1 MQTRRLYSTI
11 AVAVAAILPI
21 HETAAQRGQG
31 SAAPRDPMQEGLP
44 LKPTRTASWT
54 TNVGHWM
61 SVDIS
66 ADGGMLVFD
75 LLGDLYTMPSSGGKA
90 TPLTRGMAF
99 DGQPRFSPDGKR
111 VVFVSDRDGGWNLW
125 TIAVDKSDTT
135 QVTRGKTNT
144 YYSPDYTPDGKY
156 IVATRDTKLWIYHV
170 EGGQGQQLIRTAAP
184 AGGRGGAAG
193 AADVARQMGV
203 AFGKDGRW
211 VWFAERRGQ
220 WIYNTAMSDY
230 DLRVYD
236 RESGEVATRENRWGS
251 AFRPT
256 LSPDG
261 RWLVYGTR
269 HVNETRLRIRDLE
282 TSEERWLV
290 YPVQRD
296 DQESRATLD
305 TYPGMTFT
313 PDSKH
318 LIATWNGKLWKVP
331 VEQGTPTEIPLEAE
345 VVQAFGPAVHFQ
357 YPIVDSATFTVKQIR
372 DAVPSPDGRRL
383 AFVALDRLY
392 VMDWPDGTPRRVT
405 NMDIGEHQPAWSPDG
420 ESIVYTTWSTTDG
433 GYLYVARATGN
444 AAPRR
449 LTTRSAAYQQ
459 PVFSP
464 DGRRIVAIR
473 SPARNFREQ
482 VGGGATDL
490 VWIPASG
497 GDPTLIA
504 PAGGLGTPQFSKDS
518 SRIYAYGGGR
528 GLVSMRWDGT
538 DVKTHLR
545 VTGGGAPGGGGGGGG
560 GASTVLI
567 SHDGDQAL
575 AQVLSDLY
583 LVTIPWVGGPEP
595 TVSVGNPDNATF
607 PVRKLTEI
615 GGQFPTWSAN
625 GENVHWSI
633 GNAHLV
639 YNLARGRAFDD
650 SVRRANA
657 SRGRGAGG
665 APGDSAAGTGR
676 QGGGSRQAPIFPPD
690 ERRIRIT
697 AQRDMPNGSAVLRG
711 ARVITMKGDEVI
723 ENADIVVVNNRIRAV
738 GRSGDV
744 TVPAGARVI
753 DVAGAT
759 IVPGY
764 VDTHAH
770 LRVSQGVHREPVWSY
785 VANLAYGVTAAR
797 DPQTG
802 STDVLSYEDQ
812 VIAGRILGPRIYSTG
827 PGVFSSENIRDL
839 DHARRILKR
848 YSDYYDTKTIKQ
860 YVAGN
865 REQRQWVIQA
875 ANELKLMPTTEGSL
889 DIRMNVTELTD
900 GYSGHEHTIPTFP
913 LQADLIRMIVESK
926 TVYTPTVL
934 VAYGGPWAENYWYET
949 LDLLN
954 DEKLKRFTPWSDLE
968 GKILRRGGS
977 TGAVTTGAGAGWFHP
992 SQHIMKPVGE
1002 SIRDLVAAG
1011 GAAGVGSHGQ
1021 QQGYGYHWELWSIA
1035 MGGMSNHDALRVAT
1049 SMGATAIGLGNDI
1062 GTIESGKLADLVVLD
1077 RNPLEN
1083 IRNTTAIRYVM
1094 KNGRLYNG
1102 NTLDE
1107 IWPRVRKAGPFYW
1120 QDDDPVEKQGYDTNS
1135 GPAKARSGSR
1145 GNR

>member
-1 MQTRRLYSTI
+1 MQILRLWSGI
-11 AVAVAAILPI
+11 AVVLTATTLFADEVAAQGGR
-21 HETAAQRGQG
+21 AAT
-31 SAAPRDPMQEGLP
+31 APRDPMQEGLP
-44 LKPTRTASWT
+44 LKPTRTATFT
-54 TNVGHWM
+54 TKVGHWM
-61 SVDIS
+61 SVDVS
-66 ADGGMLVFD
+66 PNGQTLVFD

-90 TPLTRGMAF
+90 VPLTRGMAF

-125 TIAVDKSDTT
+125 TIAVDKSDTN
-135 QVTRGKTNT
+135 QVTRGKQST

-156 IVATRDTKLWIYHV
+156 IVATKDTKLWMYHV
-170 EGGQGQQLIRTAAP
+170 DGGQGQQLIRGDAGG
-184 AGGRGGAAG
+184 GGRGGAAP
-193 AADVARQMGV
+193 AADVLRQMGV
-203 AFGKDGRW
+203 AFSGDGRW
-211 VWFAERRGQ
+211 VWFAQRRGQ

-230 DLRVYD
+230 DLMVYD
-236 RESGEVATRENRWGS
+236 RESGETAMRENRWGS

-269 HVNETRLRIRDLE
+269 HINKTRLRIRDLE
-282 TSEERWLV
+282 SSEERWLV

-305 TYPGMTFT
+305 AYPGMTFT

-318 LIATWNGKLWKVP
+318 LITTWDGKLWKVP
-331 VEQGTPTEIPLEAE
+331 VENGAPAEIPMEAD
-345 VVQAFGPAVHFQ
+345 VVQAFGPAVHFT
-357 YPIVDSATFTVKQIR
+357 YPISDSATFVVKQIR

-392 VMDWPDGTPRRVT
+392 VMDWPNGTPRRVT
-405 NMDIGEHQPAWSPDG
+405 TMDVGEYQPAWSPNG
-420 ESIVYTTWSTTDG
+420 EHIAYTTWSNADG
-433 GYLYVARATGN
+433 GHLYRVAVGGGN
-444 AAPRR
+444 PQR
-449 LTTRSAAYQQ
+449 LTSKQASFQE
-459 PVFSP
+459 PVYSP
-464 DGRRIVAIR
+464 DGQRIVAVR

-490 VWIPASG
+490 VWVPANG
-497 GDPTLIA
+497 GATTVIA
-504 PAGGLGTPQFSKDS
+504 PAGGVSNPHFTRRDS
-518 SRIYAYGGGR
+518 TRIYAYGGGR

-538 DVKTHLR
+538 DVRTHLR

-560 GASTVLI
+560 GASLVMI
-567 SHDGDQAL
+567 SPDGDQAL

-583 LVTIPWVGGPEP
+583 IVTIPWVGGTEP
-595 TVSVGNPDNATF
+595 TVSVGNPENATF
-607 PVRKLTEI
+607 PVRKLTDI
-615 GGQFPTWSAN
+615 GGQFASWSAN

-633 GNAHLV
+633 GNAHVV

-650 SVRRANA
+650 SVRRANP
-657 SRGRGAGG
+657 GRGGRGG
-665 APGDSAAGTGR
+665 NAAAGDSASEGAGRGPR
-676 QGGGSRQAPIFPPD
+676 QTATFQPD
-690 ERRIRIT
+690 ERRIIIT
-697 AQRDMPNGSAVLRG
+697 SPRDAPNGSAVLRG
-711 ARVITMKGDEVI
+711 ARVITMKGNEVI
-723 ENADIVVVNNRIRAV
+723 DNADVVVVNNRISAV
-738 GRSGDV
+738 GRRGSV
-744 TVPAGARVI
+744 TVPSGARVI
-753 DVAGAT
+753 DVSGKT

-770 LRVSQGVHREPVWSY
+770 LRVSQNVHREPVWSY

-802 STDVLSYEDQ
+802 TTDVLSYEDQ
-812 VIAGRILGPRIYSTG
+812 VLAGRMLGPRIYSTG

-839 DHARRILKR
+839 EHARRILKR
-848 YSDYYDTKTIKQ
+848 YAQYYDTKTIKQ

-889 DIRMNVTELTD
+889 DIRMNVTELSD

-913 LQADLIRMIVESK
+913 LQSDLIRMMVESK
-926 TVYTPTVL
+926 TVYTPTIL

-954 DEKLKRFTPWSDLE
+954 DEKLKRVTPWSDLE
-968 GKILRRGGS
+968 AKILRRGGS

-1021 QQGYGYHWELWSIA
+1021 LQGFGYHWELWSIA
-1035 MGGMSNHDALRVAT
+1035 MGGMSNHEALRIAT

-1062 GTIESGKLADLVVLD
+1062 GTVEQGKLADLVVLD
-1077 RNPLEN
+1077 RNPLDN

-1107 IWPRVRKAGPFYW
+1107 IYPRVKKAGPFYW
-1120 QDDDPVEKQGYDTNS
+1120 QEEDVPPDKQEYNGT
-1135 GPAKARSGSR
+1135 AKPKPR
-1145 GNR
+1145 GKN

>member
-1 MQTRRLYSTI
+1 MSISRSFRAISALIFAST
-11 AVAVAAILPI
+11 VTLEAA
-21 HETAAQRGQG
+21 GQG
-31 SAAPRDPMQEGLP
+31 RSTAPRDPMQEGLP
-44 LKPTRTASWT
+44 LRPTRTANWT
-54 TNVGHWM
+54 TSVGHWM

-66 ADGGMLVFD
+66 PDGRSLVFD

-99 DGQPRFSPDGKR
+99 DGQGRFSPDGKR
-111 VVFVSDRDGGWNLW
+111 VVFVSDRDGAWNLW

-170 EGGQGQQLIRTAAP
+170 DGGQGQQLIRPAA
-184 AGGRGGAAG
+184 AATGGRGGAG

-305 TYPGMTFT
+305 VYPGMTFT
-313 PDSKH
+313 PDSRH

-331 VEQGTPTEIPLEAE
+331 VEQGAPAEIPMEAD

-357 YPIVDSATFTVKQIR
+357 YPIVDSATFTMKQIR

-392 VMDWPDGTPRRVT
+392 LMDWPNGTPRRVT
-405 NMDIGEHQPAWSPDG
+405 TMDIGEYQPSWSPDG
-420 ESIVYTTWSTTDG
+420 EYIAYTTWSTTEG
-433 GYLYVARATGN
+433 GFLYRVRASGGN
-444 AAPRR
+444 PQR
-449 LTTRSAAYQQ
+449 LTTRSAAFQQ
-459 PVFSP
+459 PVYSP

-473 SPARNFREQ
+473 TPARNFREQ

-490 VWIPASG
+490 VWLPASG
-497 GDPTLIA
+497 GEPTLIA
-504 PAGGLGTPQFSKDS
+504 PASGLGMPHFTKDS
-518 SRIYAYGGGR
+518 TRIYAYGGGR

-545 VTGGGAPGGGGGGGG
+545 VTGGGRAGGGGGGGG
-560 GASTVLI
+560 GASMILI
-567 SHDGDQAL
+567 SPNGDQAL

-595 TVSVGNPDNATF
+595 TVAVGNPETATF

-615 GGQFPTWSAN
+615 GGQFPTWSGN

-633 GNAHLV
+633 GNAHVV

-650 SVRRANA
+650 SVRRANP
-657 SRGRGAGG
+657 GRSGRAGG
-665 APGDSAAGTGR
+665 AAAGDTTAGGGR
-676 QGGGSRQAPIFPPD
+676 QGGRQLPMFQPD

-697 AQRDMPNGSAVLRG
+697 AQRDIPNGSAVLRG
-711 ARVITMKGDEVI
+711 ARVITMKGNEII

-738 GRSGDV
+738 GPNGSV

-753 DVAGAT
+753 DVAGKT

-770 LRVSQGVHREPVWSY
+770 LRLSQGIHREPVWSY

-812 VIAGRILGPRIYSTG
+812 VNAGRILGPRIYSTG

-839 DHARRILKR
+839 DHARRVLKR

-860 YVAGN
+860 YVVGN

-913 LQADLIRMIVESK
+913 LQADLIRMMVESK

-954 DEKLKRFTPWSDLE
+954 DAKLKRFIPWSDLE
-968 GKILRRGGS
+968 SKILRRGGS

-1002 SIRDLVAAG
+1002 SIRDLIAAG

-1021 QQGYGYHWELWSIA
+1021 LQGFGYHWELWSIA
-1035 MGGMSNHDALRVAT
+1035 MGGMSNHDALRIAT

-1062 GTIESGKLADLVVLD
+1062 GTIEAGKLADLVVLD
-1077 RNPLEN
+1077 ANPLEN
-1083 IRNTTAIRYVM
+1083 IRNTAAIRYVM
-1094 KNGRLYNG
+1094 KNGRLHNG

-1120 QDDDPVEKQGYDTNS
+1120 QDEDPVEKQGYFNGIS
-1135 GPAKARSGSR
+1135 PR
-1145 GNR
+1145 NR

>member
-1 MQTRRLYSTI
+1 MRLPRSLATLVVASLVVSTESI
-11 AVAVAAILPI
+11 
-21 HETAAQRGQG
+21 AQRGT
-31 SAAPRDPMQEGLP
+31 SAPRDPMQEGLP
-44 LKPTRTASWT
+44 LKPTRTATWT
-54 TNVGHWM
+54 TKVGHWM
-61 SVDIS
+61 SVDVS
-66 ADGGMLVFD
+66 PDGQTLVFD
-75 LLGDLYTMPSSGGKA
+75 LLGDLYTMPASGGKA

-99 DGQPRFSPDGKR
+99 DGQPRFSPDGQR

-125 TIAVDKSDTT
+125 TIAVDKSDTV
-135 QVTRGKTNT
+135 QVTRGKANT

-156 IVATRDTKLWIYHV
+156 VVATRDTKLWIYHV
-170 EGGQGQQLIRTAAP
+170 DGGQGQQLIRPDAAA

-193 AADVARQMGV
+193 TDVARQMGV
-203 AFGKDGRW
+203 AFGKDPRW

-269 HVNETRLRIRDLE
+269 HVDETRLRIRDLE

-305 TYPGMTFT
+305 AYPGMTFT
-313 PDSKH
+313 PDSKY
-318 LIATWNGKLWKVP
+318 LIATWSGKLWKVP
-331 VEQGTPTEIPLEAE
+331 VETGAPVEIPMEAE
-345 VVQAFGPAVHFQ
+345 VVQAFGPAVHFE
-357 YPIVDSATFTVKQIR
+357 YPVSDSATFVVKQIR

-392 VMDWPDGTPRRVT
+392 VMDYPSGQPRRLTTMEV
-405 NMDIGEHQPAWSPDG
+405 GEYQPAWSPDG
-420 ESIVYTTWSTTDG
+420 EWIAYTTWSNADG
-433 GYLYVARATGN
+433 GYLYRVRASGTGG
-444 AAPRR
+444 PER
-449 LTTRSAAYQQ
+449 LTSRSASYQE

-464 DGRRIVAIR
+464 DGQRIVAVR
-473 SPARNFREQ
+473 MPARNFREQ
-482 VGGGATDL
+482 VGGGASDL
-490 VWIPASG
+490 VWIPSSG
-497 GDPTLIA
+497 GSATLIM
-504 PAGGLGTPQFSKDS
+504 PSGGLGTPHFTRDG

-528 GLVSMRWDGT
+528 GLVSLRWDGT
-538 DVKTHLR
+538 DVRTHLR

-560 GASTVLI
+560 GASTILI
-567 SHDGDQAL
+567 SPTGDQAL

-583 LVTIPWVGGPEP
+583 VVTIPWVGGTEP
-595 TVSVGNPDNATF
+595 TVSVGNPENATF
-607 PVRKLTEI
+607 PVRKLTDI
-615 GGQFPTWSAN
+615 GGQFPSWSAD

-633 GNAHLV
+633 GNAHV
-639 YNLARGRAFDD
+639 TYNLARGKTFDD
-650 SVRRANA
+650 SVRRARA
-657 SRGRGAGG
+657 GRQGG
-665 APGDSAAGTGR
+665 AQGDSAAQGGR
-676 QGGGSRQAPIFPPD
+676 QGGARQAPQFQPD
-690 ERRIRIT
+690 ERRIIIT
-697 AQRDMPNGSAVLRG
+697 APRDIPGGSAVLRG
-711 ARVITMKGDEVI
+711 ARVITMKGNEVI
-723 ENADIVVVNNRIRAV
+723 ENADVVVVNNRISAV
-738 GRSGDV
+738 GRRGSV
-744 TVPAGARVI
+744 TIPSGARVI
-753 DVAGAT
+753 DVAGKT

-764 VDTHAH
+764 VDTHGH

-785 VANLAYGVTAAR
+785 VANLAYGVTTTR

-802 STDVLSYEDQ
+802 TTDVLSYEDQ
-812 VIAGRILGPRIYSTG
+812 VTAGRILGPRIYSTG
-827 PGVFSSENIRDL
+827 PGVFSSENIRDF

-848 YSDYYDTKTIKQ
+848 YSDYYDTKTLKQ

-889 DIRMNVTELTD
+889 DIRMNVTELQD

-913 LQADLIRMIVESK
+913 LQADLIRMIAESK
-926 TVYTPTVL
+926 TVYTPTIL

-954 DEKLKRFTPWSDLE
+954 DEKLKRVTPWSDLE

-1002 SIRDLVAAG
+1002 SIRDLIAAG
-1011 GAAGVGSHGQ
+1011 GRAGVGSHGQ
-1021 QQGYGYHWELWSIA
+1021 LQGFGYHWELWSIA
-1035 MGGMSNHDALRVAT
+1035 MGGMSNHEALRIAT
-1049 SMGATAIGLGNDI
+1049 SMGAEAIGLGRDI
-1062 GTIESGKLADLVVLD
+1062 GSIEKGKLADMVVLD
-1077 RNPLEN
+1077 RNPLDN
-1083 IRNTTAIRYVM
+1083 IRNTSAIRYVM

-1107 IWPRVRKAGPFYW
+1107 IWPRQKKAGPFYW
-1120 QDDDPVEKQGYDTNS
+1120 NDDE
-1135 GPAKARSGSR
+1135 PADRSGGSR
-1145 GNR
+1145 

>member
-1 MQTRRLYSTI
+1 MPRFRPLSAI
-11 AVAVAAILPI
+11 VAVAVVSVITLQA
-21 HETAAQRGQG
+21 AAQGRGNPT
-31 SAAPRDPMQEGLP
+31 PRDPMQEGLP
-44 LKPTRTASWT
+44 LTPTRTAAWT
-54 TNVGHWM
+54 TTVGHWM
-61 SVDIS
+61 SVDVS
-66 ADGGMLVFD
+66 PDGRTLVFD
-75 LLGDLYTMPSSGGKA
+75 LLGDLYTMPATGGKA

-99 DGQPRFSPDGKR
+99 DGQPRYSADGKR

-125 TIAVDKSDTT
+125 TMAVDKSDTV
-135 QVTRGKTNT
+135 QVTRGKQNT

-170 EGGQGQQLIRTAAP
+170 DGGQGQQLIRPAAG
-184 AGGRGGAAG
+184 AGGGRGGPAQ
-193 AADVARQMGV
+193 ADVARQMGV

-269 HVNETRLRIRDLE
+269 HINETRLRIRDLE
-282 TSEERWLV
+282 SSDERWLV

-305 TYPGMTFT
+305 AYPGMTFT

-318 LIATWNGKLWKVP
+318 LITTWNGKLWKVP
-331 VEQGTPTEIPLEAE
+331 VEEGTPAEIPMEAE
-345 VVQAFGPAVHFQ
+345 VHQAFGPAVHFQ
-357 YPIVDSATFTVKQIR
+357 YPIADSATFIVKQIR

-392 VMDWPDGTPRRVT
+392 VMDWPGGTPRRLT
-405 NMDIGEHQPAWSPDG
+405 TMDVGEYQPTWSPDG
-420 ESIVYTTWSTTDG
+420 EYVAYTTWTNADG
-433 GYLYVARATGN
+433 GSLYRVRVSGGT
-444 AAPRR
+444 PQR
-449 LTTRSAAYQQ
+449 LTNRSASFTQ
-459 PVFSP
+459 PVYSP
-464 DGRRIVAIR
+464 DGQRIVAVR

-490 VWIPASG
+490 IWIPAAG
-497 GDPTLIA
+497 GIMTVIA
-504 PAGGLGTPQFSKDS
+504 PSGGLGTPHFAKRDS
-518 SRIYAYGGGR
+518 TRVYAYVGGR

-545 VTGGGAPGGGGGGGG
+545 VTGAAPPGGGGGGGTP
-560 GASTVLI
+560 ASFMMI
-567 SHDGDQAL
+567 SPDGDQAL

-583 LVTIPWVGGPEP
+583 VVTIPWVGGPEP
-595 TVSVGNPDNATF
+595 TVSVGNPETATF
-607 PVRKLTEI
+607 PVRKLTDI
-615 GGQFPTWSAN
+615 GGQFPTWSAS

-633 GNAHLV
+633 GNAHV
-639 YNLARGRAFDD
+639 TYNLARGRAFDD
-650 SVRRANA
+650 SVRRANP
-657 SRGRGAGG
+657 GRGGRSG
-665 APGDSAAGTGR
+665 AAGDSAQGAGR
-676 QGGGSRQAPIFPPD
+676 QGGARQTPMFTPD
-690 ERRIRIT
+690 EKRIIIT
-697 AQRDMPNGSAVLRG
+697 AQRDVPNGTAVLRG
-711 ARVITMKGDEVI
+711 ARVITMKGSEVI
-723 ENADIVVVNNRIRAV
+723 ENADVVVVNNRIRAV
-738 GRSGDV
+738 GRRGSV

-753 DVAGAT
+753 DVAGKT

-770 LRVSQGVHREPVWSY
+770 LRVSQNVHREPVWSY

-812 VIAGRILGPRIYSTG
+812 VTAGKFMGPRIYSTG

-839 DHARRILKR
+839 DHARKILKR

-889 DIRMNVTELTD
+889 DIRMNVTELSD

-913 LQADLIRMIVESK
+913 LQPDLIRMMAESK

-954 DEKLKRFTPWSDLE
+954 DEKLKRFTPWTDLE
-968 GKILRRGGS
+968 AKILRRGGS
-977 TGAVTTGAGAGWFHP
+977 QGAVTTGAGAGWFHP
-992 SQHIMKPVGE
+992 TQHIMKPVGE
-1002 SIRDLVAAG
+1002 SIRDLIAAG

-1021 QQGYGYHWELWSIA
+1021 LQGFGYHWELWSIA
-1035 MGGMSNHDALRVAT
+1035 MGGMSNHEALRIAT

-1107 IWPRVRKAGPFYW
+1107 IYPRVRKAGPFYW
-1120 QDDDPVEKQGYDTNS
+1120 NDDDLVDRQGYDTS
-1135 GPAKARSGSR
+1135 DSLRSRQASR
-1145 GNR
+1145 RR

>member
-1 MQTRRLYSTI
+1 MLTRRLLPAI
-11 AVAVAAILPI
+11 AFVVATYVPNDEA
-21 HETAAQRGQG
+21 AAQRGG
-31 SAAPRDPMQEGLP
+31 GNATPRDPMQEGLP
-44 LKPTRTASWT
+44 LKPTRTANWT
-54 TNVGHWM
+54 TKVGHWM
-61 SVDIS
+61 SVDVTP
-66 ADGGMLVFD
+66 DGQTLVFD

-90 TPLTRGMAF
+90 TALTRGMAF
-99 DGQPRFSPDGKR
+99 DGQPRFSPDGKK

-125 TIAVDKSDTT
+125 TIAVDKSDTN

-170 EGGQGQQLIRTAAP
+170 DGGQGQQLIRPQGGAD
-184 AGGRGGAAG
+184 GGRGGAG
-193 AADVARQMGV
+193 AADVSRQMGV
-203 AFGKDGRW
+203 AFGKDPRW

-269 HVNETRLRIRDLE
+269 HINETRLRIRDLE
-282 TSEERWLV
+282 SSDERWLV

-313 PDSKH
+313 PDSKF
-318 LIATWNGKLWKVP
+318 LITTWNGKLWKVP
-331 VEQGTPTEIPLEAE
+331 VAEGQPAEIPMEAD
-345 VVQAFGPAVHFQ
+345 VVQAFGPAVHFE
-357 YPIVDSATFTVKQIR
+357 YPIVDSATFIVKQIR
-372 DAVPSPDGRRL
+372 DAVPSPDGRQL

-392 VMDWPDGTPRRVT
+392 VMDWPNGTPKRLT
-405 NMDIGEHQPAWSPDG
+405 TMDIGEYQPAWSPDG
-420 ESIVYTTWSTTDG
+420 QYLAYTTWTNADG
-433 GYLYVARATGN
+433 GALYRVRVSGGD
-444 AAPRR
+444 PQR
-449 LTTRSAAYQQ
+449 LTSKPASFTQ
-459 PVFSP
+459 PVYTL
-464 DGRRIVAIR
+464 DGQRIVAVR

-482 VGGGATDL
+482 TGGGATDL
-490 VWIPASG
+490 VWVPANG
-497 GDPTLIA
+497 GAVTMISPS
-504 PAGGLGTPQFSKDS
+504 GGLGSPHFTKSDS
-518 SRIYAYGGGR
+518 TRIYAYGGGR

-538 DVKTHLR
+538 DVRTHLR

-560 GASTVLI
+560 ASMVTI
-567 SHDGDQAL
+567 SPNGDQAL

-583 LVTIPWVGGPEP
+583 IVTIPWVGGTEP
-595 TVSVGNPDNATF
+595 TVSVGNPENATF
-607 PVRKLTEI
+607 PVRKISDI
-615 GGQFPTWSAN
+615 GGQFPSWSAN

-633 GNAHLV
+633 GNAHVV
-639 YNLARGRAFDD
+639 YNLDRGRTFDD
-650 SVRRANA
+650 SVRRARA
-657 SRGRGAGG
+657 GRGGAGG
-665 APGDSAAGTGR
+665 AQGDSTAQGGGR
-676 QGGGSRQAPIFPPD
+676 QGASRTTPMFQPD
-690 ERRIRIT
+690 EKRILIT
-697 AQRDMPNGSAVLRG
+697 GQRDIPDASAVLRG
-711 ARVITMKGDEVI
+711 ARVITMKGTEVI
-723 ENADIVVVNNRIRAV
+723 ENADVVVVNNRIRAV
-738 GRSGDV
+738 GRRGSV
-744 TVPAGARVI
+744 RVPPNARVI
-753 DVAGAT
+753 DVAGKT

-770 LRVSQGVHREPVWSY
+770 LRVSQNVHREPVWSY

-802 STDVLSYEDQ
+802 TTDVLSYEDQ
-812 VIAGRILGPRIYSTG
+812 VNAGKFLGPRIYSTG

-839 DHARRILKR
+839 DHARKILKR

-889 DIRMNVTELTD
+889 DIRMNVTELQD

-913 LQADLIRMIVESK
+913 LQADLIRMIAESK
-926 TVYTPTVL
+926 TVYTPTIL

-968 GKILRRGGS
+968 SKILRRGGS

-992 SQHIMKPVGE
+992 TQHIMKPVGE
-1002 SIRDLVAAG
+1002 SIRDLIAAG

-1021 QQGYGYHWELWSIA
+1021 LQGFGYHWELWSIA
-1035 MGGMSNHDALRVAT
+1035 MGGMSNHEALRIAT
-1049 SMGATAIGLGNDI
+1049 SMGATAIGLGKDI
-1062 GTIESGKLADLVVLD
+1062 GTIEAGKLADLVVLD
-1077 RNPLEN
+1077 RNPLDN

-1102 NTLDE
+1102 NSLDE
-1107 IWPRVRKAGPFYW
+1107 IYPRVRKAGPFYW
-1120 QDDDPVEKQGYDTNS
+1120 NDDDLVDRQSYGADS
-1135 GPAKARSGSR
+1135 LASKASV
-1145 GNR
+1145 NRRR

>member
-1 MQTRRLYSTI
+1 MSIRLLPAI
-11 AVAVAAILPI
+11 AIAIAISALLPGAEAAG
-21 HETAAQRGQG
+21 QRGG
-31 SAAPRDPMQEGLP
+31 ANTTPRDPMQEGLP
-44 LKPTRTASWT
+44 LRPTRTAT
-54 TNVGHWM
+54 FITRVGHWM

-66 ADGGMLVFD
+66 PDGRTLVFD
-75 LLGDLYTMPSSGGKA
+75 LLGDLYTMPAAGGKA

-99 DGQPRFSPDGKR
+99 DGQPRFSPDGRK

-135 QVTRGKTNT
+135 QVTRGKQNA
-144 YYSPDYTPDGKY
+144 YYSPEFTPDGKY
-156 IVATRDTKLWIYHV
+156 IVASRDTKLWIYHV
-170 EGGQGQQLIRTAAP
+170 DGGQGQQLIRTEQT
-184 AGGRGGAAG
+184 GRGGAAG
-193 AADVARQMGV
+193 GGADVARQMGA
-203 AFGKDGRW
+203 AFSNDGRW

-269 HVNETRLRIRDLE
+269 HINETRLRIRDLE
-282 TSEERWLV
+282 SSEERWLV

-305 TYPGMTFT
+305 AYPGMTFT

-318 LIATWNGKLWKVP
+318 LITTWDGKLWKVP
-331 VEQGTPTEIPLEAE
+331 VEAGSPTEIPMEAE
-345 VVQAFGPAVHFQ
+345 VVQAFGPAVHFT
-357 YPIVDSATFTVKQIR
+357 YPIADSATFTVKQIR
-372 DAVPSPDGRRL
+372 DAVPSPDGRQL

-392 VMDWPDGTPRRVT
+392 VMDWPNGTPRRVT
-405 NMDIGEHQPAWSPDG
+405 NMDVGEYQPAWSPNG
-420 ESIVYTTWSTTDG
+420 EFLAYTTWNNTDG
-433 GYLYVARATGN
+433 GHLYRVRAAGGD
-444 AAPRR
+444 PQR
-449 LTTRSAAYQQ
+449 LTSRPASYQE
-459 PVFSP
+459 PVYSP
-464 DGRRIVAIR
+464 DGQRIVAVR

-490 VWIPASG
+490 VWVPAAG
-497 GDPTLIA
+497 GATTLIA
-504 PAGGLGTPQFSKDS
+504 PSGGVSAPHFSKDS
-518 SRIYAYGGGR
+518 TRIYAYGGGR

-538 DVKTHLR
+538 DVRTHLR

-560 GASTVLI
+560 GASTVMI
-567 SHDGDQAL
+567 SPNGEEAL

-583 LVTIPWVGGPEP
+583 VVTIPWVGGTEP
-595 TVSVGNPDNATF
+595 TISVGNPENATF
-607 PVRKLTEI
+607 PVKKLTDI

-633 GNAHLV
+633 GNAHVV

-650 SVRRANA
+650 SVRRA
-657 SRGRGAGG
+657 RGGRAGG
-665 APGDSAAGTGR
+665 AQGDSAAQGGGR
-676 QGGGSRQAPIFPPD
+676 QGGSRQLPQFQPD
-690 ERRIRIT
+690 ERRILIT
-697 AQRDMPNGSAVLRG
+697 AQRDIPSGSAVLRG
-711 ARVITMKGDEVI
+711 ARVITMKGNEIID
-723 ENADIVVVNNRIRAV
+723 NADVVVVNNRISAV
-738 GRSGDV
+738 GRRGSV
-744 TVPAGARVI
+744 TVPSGARVI
-753 DVAGAT
+753 DVAGKF

-770 LRVSQGVHREPVWSY
+770 LRVSQNVHREPVWSY
-785 VANLAYGVTAAR
+785 VANLAYGVTAVR

-812 VIAGRILGPRIYSTG
+812 VNAGRILGPRIYSTG

-839 DHARRILKR
+839 DHARKILKR

-889 DIRMNVTELTD
+889 DIRMNVTELSD

-913 LQADLIRMIVESK
+913 LQSDLVRMIAESK
-926 TVYTPTVL
+926 TVYTPTIL

-954 DEKLKRFTPWSDLE
+954 DEKLKRVTPWSDLE
-968 GKILRRGGS
+968 SKILRRGGS
-977 TGAVTTGAGAGWFHP
+977 TGAVTTGAGAGWFHE

-1002 SIRDLVAAG
+1002 SVRDVIRAG

-1021 QQGYGYHWELWSIA
+1021 LQGFGYHWELWSIA
-1035 MGGMSNHDALRVAT
+1035 MGGMTNHEALRIAT
-1049 SMGATAIGLGNDI
+1049 SMGATAIGLGGDV
-1062 GTIESGKLADLVVLD
+1062 GSIEAGKLADLVVLD
-1077 RNPLEN
+1077 RNPLDN

-1120 QDDDPVEKQGYDTNS
+1120 QDEDVPPDKQEFNGT
-1135 GPAKARSGSR
+1135 GRARQR
-1145 GNR
+1145 K

>member
-1 MQTRRLYSTI
+1 MSRSRLLSAIGALALT
-11 AVAVAAILPI
+11 VAATLQA
-21 HETAAQRGQG
+21 AAQGRGN
-31 SAAPRDPMQEGLP
+31 ATPRDPMQEGLP
-44 LKPTRTASWT
+44 LRPTRTATWT

-66 ADGGMLVFD
+66 PDGQTLVFD
-75 LLGDLYTMPSSGGKA
+75 LLGDLYTMPASGGKA
-90 TPLTRGMAF
+90 TALTRGMAF
-99 DGQPRFSPDGKR
+99 DGQPRFSPDGKK

-125 TIAVDKSDTT
+125 TIAVDKSDTS
-135 QVTRGKTNT
+135 QITRGKTNT

-170 EGGQGQQLIRTAAP
+170 DGGQGQQLIRPQAGAA
-184 AGGRGGAAG
+184 AGGRGGADAQ
-193 AADVARQMGV
+193 DVSRQMGV
-203 AFGKDGRW
+203 AFGKDPRW

-269 HVNETRLRIRDLE
+269 HINETRLRIRDLE
-282 TSEERWLV
+282 SSDERWLV

-313 PDSKH
+313 PDSKF
-318 LIATWNGKLWKVP
+318 LITTWNGKLWKVP
-331 VEQGTPTEIPLEAE
+331 VAEGQPAEIPMEAE
-345 VVQAFGPAVHFQ
+345 VVQAFGPAVHFE
-357 YPIVDSATFTVKQIR
+357 YPIVDSASFIVKQIR
-372 DAVPSPDGRRL
+372 DAVPSPDGRQL

-392 VMDWPDGTPRRVT
+392 VMDWPNGTPKRLT
-405 NMDIGEHQPAWSPDG
+405 SMDVGEYQPAWSPDG
-420 ESIVYTTWSTTDG
+420 QYVAYTTWSNADG
-433 GYLYVARATGN
+433 GALYRVRVSGGD
-444 AAPRR
+444 PQR
-449 LTTRSAAYQQ
+449 LTSKPASFTQ
-459 PVFSP
+459 PVYSL
-464 DGRRIVAIR
+464 DGQRIVAVR

-482 VGGGATDL
+482 TGGGATDL
-490 VWIPASG
+490 VWVPANG
-497 GDPTLIA
+497 GTVTMIA
-504 PAGGLGTPQFSKDS
+504 PSGGLGTPHFTRSDS
-518 SRIYAYGGGR
+518 TRIYAYGGGR

-538 DVKTHLR
+538 DLRTHLR
-545 VTGGGAPGGGGGGGG
+545 VTGGGGQGGGGGGG
-560 GASTVLI
+560 GASTVMI
-567 SHDGDQAL
+567 SPNGDQAL

-583 LVTIPWVGGPEP
+583 LVTIPWVGGTEP
-595 TVSVGNPDNATF
+595 TVSVGNPENATF
-607 PVRKLTEI
+607 PIRRITDI
-615 GGQFPTWSAN
+615 GGQFPSWSAN

-633 GNAHLV
+633 GNAHVV
-639 YNLARGRAFDD
+639 YNLAQGRAFDD
-650 SVRRANA
+650 SVRRATA
-657 SRGRGAGG
+657 SRGGRGASGG
-665 APGDSAAGTGR
+665 ASGDSTAGSGR
-676 QGGGSRQAPIFPPD
+676 QGGSRQQPMFQPD
-690 ERRIRIT
+690 EKRILIT
-697 AQRDMPNGSAVLRG
+697 AQRDIPNAIAVLRG
-711 ARVITMKGDEVI
+711 ARVITMKGTEVI
-723 ENADIVVVNNRIRAV
+723 ENADIVIVNNRIRGV
-738 GRSGDV
+738 GRRGSV
-744 TVPAGARVI
+744 TVPPNARVI
-753 DVAGAT
+753 DVSGKT

-770 LRVSQGVHREPVWSY
+770 LRVSQNVHREPVWSY

-802 STDVLSYEDQ
+802 TTDVLSYEDQ
-812 VIAGRILGPRIYSTG
+812 VLAGRIMGPRIYSTG

-839 DHARRILKR
+839 DHARKILKR
-848 YSDYYDTKTIKQ
+848 YSDYYDTKTLKQ

-889 DIRMNVTELTD
+889 DIRMNVTELQD

-913 LQADLIRMIVESK
+913 LQADLIRMMAESK
-926 TVYTPTVL
+926 TVYTPTIL

-968 GKILRRGGS
+968 SKILRRGGS

-992 SQHIMKPVGE
+992 TQHIMKPVGE

-1021 QQGYGYHWELWSIA
+1021 LQGFGYHWELWSIA
-1035 MGGMSNHDALRVAT
+1035 MGGMSNHEALRIAT
-1049 SMGATAIGLGNDI
+1049 SMGATAIGLGRDI

-1077 RNPLEN
+1077 RNPLDN
-1083 IRNTTAIRYVM
+1083 IRNTAAIRYVM

-1102 NTLDE
+1102 NSLDE
-1107 IWPRVRKAGPFYW
+1107 IYPRARKAGPFYW
-1120 QDDDPVEKQGYDTNS
+1120 NDDEGVDNRNYNNADST
-1135 GPAKARSGSR
+1135 RTR
-1145 GNR
+1145 GKN

>member
-1 MQTRRLYSTI
+1 MRI
-11 AVAVAAILPI
+11 ARILFLSVVANLATV
-21 HETAAQRGQG
+21 ESAAQGGR
-31 SAAPRDPMQEGLP
+31 AAAPPRDPMQEGLP
-44 LKPTRTASWT
+44 LKPTRTATFT
-54 TNVGHWM
+54 TKVGHWM
-61 SVDIS
+61 SVDVS
-66 ADGGMLVFD
+66 PDGRSLVFD

-99 DGQPRFSPDGKR
+99 DGQPRFSPDGKH

-135 QVTRGKTNT
+135 QVTRGKQNT

-156 IVATRDTKLWIYHV
+156 IIATRDTKLWIYHV
-170 EGGQGQQLIRTAAP
+170 DGGQGQQLIRAEAA
-184 AGGRGGAAG
+184 AGGRGGAPAQ
-193 AADVARQMGV
+193 DVARQMGV

-236 RESGEVATRENRWGS
+236 RESGETTTRENRWGS

-269 HVNETRLRIRDLE
+269 HINETRLRIRDLE
-282 TSEERWLV
+282 SSEERWLV

-313 PDSKH
+313 PDSKF
-318 LIATWNGKLWKVP
+318 LIATWEGKLWKVP
-331 VEQGTPTEIPLEAE
+331 VEGGAPAQIPMEAD

-357 YPIVDSATFTVKQIR
+357 YPIADSATFIVKQIR

-392 VMDWPDGTPRRVT
+392 VMDWPNGTPRRLT
-405 NMDIGEHQPAWSPDG
+405 NMDVGEYQPAWSPDG
-420 ESIVYTTWSTTDG
+420 QTIAYTTWSNADG
-433 GYLYVARATGN
+433 GYLYAARAAGGS
-444 AAPRR
+444 PPQR
-449 LTTRSAAYQQ
+449 LTTSPAAFTE
-459 PVFSP
+459 PVYSP
-464 DGRRIVAIR
+464 DGKRIVAVR

-482 VGGGATDL
+482 TGGGATDL
-490 VWIPASG
+490 VWVPATG
-497 GDPTLIA
+497 GATTLIA
-504 PAGGLGTPQFSKDS
+504 PAGGLGSPHFTHDS
-518 SRIYAYGGGR
+518 TRIYAYGGGR

-560 GASTVLI
+560 GASTVII
-567 SHDGDQAL
+567 SPNGDQAL

-583 LVTIPWVGGPEP
+583 LVTIPWLGGTEP
-595 TVSVGNPDNATF
+595 TVSVGNPEQATF
-607 PVRKLTEI
+607 PVRKLTDI
-615 GGQFPTWSAN
+615 GGQFPSWSAD
-625 GENVHWSI
+625 GQNVHWSI
-633 GNAHLV
+633 GNAHIV
-639 YNLARGRAFDD
+639 YNLERGKAFDD
-650 SVRRANA
+650 SVRRATA
-657 SRGRGAGG
+657 SRGGRGAGG
-665 APGDSAAGTGR
+665 AATGDSTAGGR
-676 QGGGSRQAPIFPPD
+676 GSRQVTMFQPD
-690 ERRIRIT
+690 ERRILIT
-697 AQRDMPNGSAVLRG
+697 AQRDIPTGNAVLRG
-711 ARVITMKGDEVI
+711 ARVITMKGNEVI

-738 GRSGDV
+738 GRRGSV
-744 TVPAGARVI
+744 TVPNGARVI
-753 DVAGAT
+753 DVAGKT
-759 IVPGY
+759 IVPGF
-764 VDTHAH
+764 VDTHGH
-770 LRVSQGVHREPVWSY
+770 LRLSQNVHREPVWSY
-785 VANLAYGVTAAR
+785 VANLAYGVTTTR

-812 VIAGRILGPRIYSTG
+812 VTAGRILGPRIYSTG

-839 DHARRILKR
+839 DHARKILKR
-848 YSDYYDTKTIKQ
+848 YSDYYDTKTLKQ

-889 DIRMNVTELTD
+889 DIRMNVTELID

-913 LQADLIRMIVESK
+913 LQSDLIRMIAESK
-926 TVYTPTVL
+926 TVYTPTIL
-934 VAYGGPWAENYWYET
+934 VAYGGPWAENYWYES

-954 DEKLKRFTPWSDLE
+954 DEKLKRVTPWSDLE
-968 GKILRRGGS
+968 AKILRRGGS
-977 TGAVTTGAGAGWFHP
+977 TGAVTTGAGAGWFHN
-992 SQHIMKPVGE
+992 SQYIMKPVGE
-1002 SIRDLVAAG
+1002 SIRDLIAAG
-1011 GAAGVGSHGQ
+1011 GQAGVGSHGQ
-1021 QQGYGYHWELWSIA
+1021 LQGFGYHWELWSIA
-1035 MGGMSNHDALRVAT
+1035 MGGMSNHDALRIAT
-1049 SMGATAIGLGNDI
+1049 SMGAAAIGLDQDI
-1062 GTIESGKLADLVVLD
+1062 GTIEQGKMADLVVLD

-1083 IRNTTAIRYVM
+1083 IRNTAAIRYVM

-1107 IWPRVRKAGPFYW
+1107 IWPRVKKAGPFYW
-1120 QDDDPVEKQGYDTNS
+1120 QEEDAPPDKQEYNDA
-1135 GPAKARSGSR
+1135 AKVKTKTR
-1145 GNR
+1145 GR

>member
-1 MQTRRLYSTI
+1 MSIARLFRPVCALI
-11 AVAVAAILPI
+11 LLPI
-21 HETAAQRGQG
+21 LTLDAAAQAGR
-31 SAAPRDPMQEGLP
+31 AATPPRDPMQEGLP
-44 LKPTRTASWT
+44 LKPARTAT
-54 TNVGHWM
+54 FATKVGHWM
-61 SVDIS
+61 SVDMS
-66 ADGGMLVFD
+66 PDGQTLVFD

-156 IVATRDTKLWIYHV
+156 IVSTRDTKLWIYHV
-170 EGGQGQQLIRTAAP
+170 DGGQGQQLIRTEPP
-184 AGGRGGAAG
+184 AGGRGGVAT
-193 AADVARQMGV
+193 ADVSRQMGV

-211 VWFAERRGQ
+211 VWFAQRRGQ

-230 DLRVYD
+230 DLMVYD

-269 HVNETRLRIRDLE
+269 HINETRLRIRDLE
-282 TSEERWLV
+282 SSEERWLV

-305 TYPGMTFT
+305 AYPGMTFT

-331 VEQGTPTEIPLEAE
+331 VENGTPTEIPMEAE

-357 YPIVDSATFTVKQIR
+357 YPIADSATFIVKQIR

-383 AFVALDRLY
+383 AYVALDRLY
-392 VMDWPDGTPRRVT
+392 VMDWPNGTPRRLT
-405 NMDIGEHQPAWSPDG
+405 SMDVGEYQPTWSPDG
-420 ESIVYTTWSTTDG
+420 EHIVYTTWSNADG
-433 GYLYVARATGN
+433 GHLYRVTAAGGN
-444 AAPRR
+444 PQR
-449 LTTRSAAYQQ
+449 LTSQPAAWSTPRY
-459 PVFSP
+459 SP
-464 DGRRIVAIR
+464 DGRRIVAVR

-490 VWIPASG
+490 VWVPATG
-497 GDPTLIA
+497 GATTLIA
-504 PAGGLGTPQFSKDS
+504 PAGGLSAPHFTRDS
-518 SRIYAYGGGR
+518 TRVYAYGGGR

-567 SHDGDQAL
+567 SPNGDQAL
-575 AQVLSDLY
+575 AQVLSDVY
-583 LVTIPWVGGPEP
+583 IVTIPWVGGTEP
-595 TVSVGNPDNATF
+595 TVAVGNPENATF
-607 PVRKLTEI
+607 PVKKLTDI
-615 GGQFPTWSAN
+615 GGQFPSWSAD
-625 GENVHWSI
+625 GQNVHWSI
-633 GNAHLV
+633 GNAHVV
-639 YNLARGRAFDD
+639 YNLERGRAFDD
-650 SVRRANA
+650 SVRRANP
-657 SRGRGAGG
+657 GRGGRGG
-665 APGDSAAGTGR
+665 NAAAGDSASGSGR
-676 QGGGSRQAPIFPPD
+676 QGGRQLPQFQPD
-690 ERRIRIT
+690 ERRIIIA
-697 AQRDMPNGSAVLRG
+697 AQRDIPTGSAVLRG
-711 ARVITMKGDEVI
+711 ARVITMKGNEVI
-723 ENADIVVVNNRIRAV
+723 ENADIVVVNNRIRAI
-738 GRSGDV
+738 GRRGSV
-744 TVPAGARVI
+744 TVPSGARVI
-753 DVAGAT
+753 DVAGKT
-759 IVPGY
+759 IVPGF
-764 VDTHAH
+764 VDTHGH
-770 LRVSQGVHREPVWSY
+770 LRLSSGVHREPVWSY
-785 VANLAYGVTAAR
+785 VANLAYGVTTTR

-812 VIAGRILGPRIYSTG
+812 VAAGRILGPRIYSTG

-848 YSDYYDTKTIKQ
+848 YSDYYDTKTLKQ

-889 DIRMNVTELTD
+889 DIRMNVTELID

-913 LQADLIRMIVESK
+913 FQQDLIRMMVESK
-926 TVYTPTVL
+926 TVYTPTIL

-968 GKILRRGGS
+968 AKILRRGGS
-977 TGAVTTGAGAGWFHP
+977 QGAVTTGAGAGWFHP

-1002 SIRDLVAAG
+1002 SIRDLIAAG
-1011 GAAGVGSHGQ
+1011 GRAGVGSHGQ
-1021 QQGYGYHWELWSIA
+1021 LQGFGYHWELWSIA
-1035 MGGMSNHDALRVAT
+1035 MGGMSNHDALRIAT
-1049 SMGATAIGLGNDI
+1049 SMGAEAIGLGQDL
-1062 GTIESGKLADLVVLD
+1062 GTIEQGKLADLVVLD
-1077 RNPLEN
+1077 RNPLDN
-1083 IRNTTAIRYVM
+1083 IRNTAAIRYVM

-1107 IWPRVRKAGPFYW
+1107 IYPRVRKAGPFYW
-1120 QDDDPVEKQGYDTNS
+1120 NDDDPVDRQGYDTTS
-1135 GPAKARSGSR
+1135 DSSRVRSGSR
-1145 GNR
+1145 RR